1 MMTPAAAQVSLI
13 IPTACRPERVTVLRR
28 ALASVLR
35 QDGVDAEI
43 IIVVN
48 GPGYDRHMLAELR
61 AEPRYRVAYLPAP
74 SLPAAH
80 RHGRGMVS
88 RPFFAFLDD
97 DDELLPCAL
106 RTRLDLMLGDPQLDV
121 VTTNGWTGPADDTPY
136 IRRGLPVDE
145 DPLEALLRGNWL
157 GSCGALFRT
166 ATVPAEIF
174 DGSTRY
180 FEWTMVA
187 FRLAVGGYRI
197 RFLDVPTFRMHE
209 SPDSISLSDDYF
221 RAQPDFLASLMPLLP
236 AAYRPLLRRKYLAA
250 LHSAAERMVA
260 AGLADAAWKYHV
272 RSMAGAGG
280 LKHAIYTPRLI
291 PTTLRALAARFR
303 LTGRRGGVREH
314 DVAA

>member
-1 MMTPAAAQVSLI
+1 MTTSAAAQVSVI
-13 IPTACRPERVTVLRR
+13 IPTACRPARVSALRR
-28 ALASVLR
+28 ALRSVLR

-48 GPGYDRHMLAELR
+48 GPGYDRDMLAELR

-88 RPFFAFLDD
+88 RPFFGFLDD

-106 RTRLDLMLGDPQLDV
+106 RTRLDVLLAEPEVDV
-121 VTTNGWTGPADDTPY
+121 VTTNGWTGAADDTPY
-136 IRRGLPVDE
+136 IRRGLGVDE

-166 ATVPAEIF
+166 ATVPADVF

-187 FRLAVGGYRI
+187 FRLAVAGHRI

-209 SPDSISLSDDYF
+209 SPDSISLSDAYF

-236 AAYRPLLRRKYLAA
+236 AAYRPLLWRKYLAA
-250 LHSAAERMVA
+250 LHSAAERMVT
-260 AGLADAAWKYHV
+260 AGLVEAAWKYHL
-272 RSMAGAGG
+272 RSMAGVSG
-280 LKHAIYTPRLI
+280 LKHVIYTPRLI
-291 PTTLRALAARFR
+291 RPSLRALAARLR
-303 LTGRRGGVREH
+303 LTGRRSGVSKH
-314 DVAA
+314 DVPA